1 MLAQVREEEKEE
13 AWPTWFPDEMK
24 AMMNS
29 SSDFPSRAH
38 HLQRWCVRTL
48 TAPPARTDTTLT
60 AHLALARFGLRD
72 FLILA
77 PLSDKGCGESEASL
91 LLSTLSVVINDTK
104 WYIPFRLP

>member
-1 MLAQVREEEKEE
+1 MREEEKEE

-48 TAPPARTDTTLT
+48 TALP
-60 AHLALARFGLRD
+60 LAPTPRSNCSLGFGFACRFGLRD

-104 WYIPFRLP
+104 WYILSRLP